1 MANYENEI
9 FTRLQSGEK
18 VEDIAA
24 ELTKSINAANEK
36 YAAEKKAAEE
46 KAKAEAAAKSKNTDK
61 KIAVE
66 ELLDAICDIL
76 EIWDIAPDL
85 VDQIENTS
93 DEDIEDIVTIVDE
106 AVPFLV
112 KYMEM
117 QTVLQQMIDDS
128 HKEAEK
134 NKEPN
139 NDPVREFLNQFV
151 K

>member
-1 MANYENEI
+1 MDYSMDILA
-9 FTRLQSGEK
+9 RLQAGEK

-46 KAKAEAAAKSKNTDK
+46 KAKAEAAAKSNIANK

-66 ELLDAICDIL
+66 GLLDAICDIL
-76 EIWDIAPDL
+76 EIWGVAPEL

-93 DEDIEDIVTIVDE
+93 DEDIENIVTTVDE

-117 QTVLQQMIDDS
+117 QMALQKMIDDS
-128 HKEAEK
+128 HKEVE
-134 NKEPN
+134 EPN

>member
-1 MANYENEI
+1 MDYSMDILA
-9 FTRLQSGEK
+9 RLQAGEK

-46 KAKAEAAAKSKNTDK
+46 KAKAEAAAKSKIEDK
-61 KIAVE
+61 KIVVE

-76 EIWDIAPDL
+76 EIWDVAPDL
-85 VDQIENTS
+85 VDQIENIS
-93 DEDIEDIVTIVDE
+93 DEEVEDIVNAIDE
-106 AVPFLV
+106 VEPFFV
-112 KYMEM
+112 RYMEM
-117 QTVLQQMIDDS
+117 QRALQKMVD
-128 HKEAEK
+128 EK
-134 NKEPN
+134 DKEP

>member
-1 MANYENEI
+1 MDYSMDILA
-9 FTRLQSGEK
+9 RLQAGEK

-46 KAKAEAAAKSKNTDK
+46 KAKAEAAAKSKNANK

-66 ELLDAICDIL
+66 ELLDAICDIF
-76 EIWDIAPDL
+76 EIWDVAPDL
-85 VDQIENTS
+85 VDQIENIS
-93 DEDIEDIVTIVDE
+93 DEEIEDIVTTIDE

-117 QTVLQQMIDDS
+117 QRALQKMVD
-128 HKEAEK
+128 EK

-139 NDPVREFLNQFV
+139 DPVRDFLNQFV

>member
-1 MANYENEI
+1 MDYSMDILA
-9 FTRLQSGEK
+9 RLQAGEK

-46 KAKAEAAAKSKNTDK
+46 KAKAEAAAKSKITNK

-76 EIWDIAPDL
+76 EIWDVAPDL
-85 VDQIENTS
+85 VDQIENIS
-93 DEDIEDIVTIVDE
+93 DEEIEDIVTTIDE
-106 AVPFLV
+106 AIPFLIR
-112 KYMEM
+112 YMEM
-117 QTVLQQMIDDS
+117 QTALQQMMD
-128 HKEAEK
+128 KEVEK

>member
-1 MANYENEI
+1 MDYSMDILA
-9 FTRLQSGEK
+9 RLQAGEK

-46 KAKAEAAAKSKNTDK
+46 KAKAEAAAKSKITNK

-66 ELLDAICDIL
+66 ELLDAICDIF
-76 EIWDIAPDL
+76 EIWDVTHDL
-85 VDQIENTS
+85 VDQIENIS
-93 DEDIEDIVTIVDE
+93 DEEIEDIVTTIDE

-117 QTVLQQMIDDS
+117 QRALQKMVD
-128 HKEAEK
+128 EK

-139 NDPVREFLNQFV
+139 DPVKDFLNQFV

>member
-1 MANYENEI
+1 MDYSRDILA
-9 FTRLQSGEK
+9 RLQAGEK

-46 KAKAEAAAKSKNTDK
+46 KAKAEAAAKSKIADK
-61 KIAVE
+61 KIVVE
-66 ELLDAICDIL
+66 GLLDAICDIF
-76 EIWDIAPDL
+76 EIWDVAPDL

-93 DEDIEDIVTIVDE
+93 DEDVEDIVTIVDE
-106 AVPFLV
+106 AIPFLV

-117 QTVLQQMIDDS
+117 QTALQQMMDNKN
-128 HKEAEK
+128 KEVEK
-134 NKEPN
+134 NKEPS
-139 NDPVREFLNQFV
+139 DPVREFLNQFV

>member
-1 MANYENEI
+1 MDYSMDIIA
-9 FTRLQSGEK
+9 RLQAGEK

-36 YAAEKKAAEE
+36 YAAEKKVAEE
-46 KAKAEAAAKSKNTDK
+46 KAKAEAAAKSNMANK

-76 EIWDIAPDL
+76 EIWGVAPEL

-93 DEDIEDIVTIVDE
+93 DEDIEDIVTTVDE

-117 QTVLQQMIDDS
+117 QMALQKMMDDR
-128 HKEAEK
+128 HKEVEK

>member
-1 MANYENEI
+1 MDYSMDILA
-9 FTRLQSGEK
+9 RLQAGEK

-46 KAKAEAAAKSKNTDK
+46 KAKAEAAAKSKITNK

-76 EIWDIAPDL
+76 EIWDVAPDL
-85 VDQIENTS
+85 VDQIENIS
-93 DEDIEDIVTIVDE
+93 DEEIEDIVTTIDE

-117 QTVLQQMIDDS
+117 QRALQKMVD
-128 HKEAEK
+128 EK
-134 NKEPN
+134 DKEP
-139 NDPVREFLNQFV
+139 NDPVRDFLNQFV

>member
-1 MANYENEI
+1 MDYSMDILA
-9 FTRLQSGEK
+9 RLQAGEK

-46 KAKAEAAAKSKNTDK
+46 KAKAEAAAKSRIADK

-76 EIWDIAPDL
+76 EIWDVAPDL
-85 VDQIENTS
+85 VDQIENTT
-93 DEDIEDIVTIVDE
+93 DEEIEDIVATVDE

-117 QTVLQQMIDDS
+117 QTAFQKMVD
-128 HKEAEK
+128 EK

-139 NDPVREFLNQFV
+139 DPVRDFLNQFV

>member
-1 MANYENEI
+1 MDYSMDILA
-9 FTRLQSGEK
+9 RLQAGEK

-46 KAKAEAAAKSKNTDK
+46 KAKAEAAAKSKITNK

-76 EIWDIAPDL
+76 EIWDVAPDL
-85 VDQIENTS
+85 VDQIENIS
-93 DEDIEDIVTIVDE
+93 DEEIEDIVTTIDE
-106 AVPFLV
+106 AIPFLIR
-112 KYMEM
+112 YMEM
-117 QTVLQQMIDDS
+117 QTALQQMMD
-128 HKEAEK
+128 KEAEK
-134 NKEPN
+134 NKEP

>member
-1 MANYENEI
+1 MDYSMDILA
-9 FTRLQSGEK
+9 RLQAGEK

-46 KAKAEAAAKSKNTDK
+46 KAKAEAAAKSKIEDK
-61 KIAVE
+61 KIVVE

-76 EIWDIAPDL
+76 EIWDVAPDL
-85 VDQIENTS
+85 VDQIENIS
-93 DEDIEDIVTIVDE
+93 DEEIEDIVTTIDE

-117 QTVLQQMIDDS
+117 QRALQKMVD
-128 HKEAEK
+128 EK
-134 NKEPN
+134 DKEP

>member
-1 MANYENEI
+1 MDYSMDILA
-9 FTRLQSGEK
+9 RLQAGEK

-46 KAKAEAAAKSKNTDK
+46 KAKAEAAAKSKNADK

-76 EIWDIAPDL
+76 EIWGVAPEL

-93 DEDIEDIVTIVDE
+93 DEDIEDIVTTVDE
-106 AVPFLV
+106 AIPFLV

-117 QTVLQQMIDDS
+117 QMALQKMMD
-128 HKEAEK
+128 EK

>member
-1 MANYENEI
+1 MDYSMDILA
-9 FTRLQSGEK
+9 RLQAGEK
-18 VEDIAA
+18 VEDIAT

-46 KAKAEAAAKSKNTDK
+46 KAKAEAAAKSKNADK
-61 KIAVE
+61 KIVVE

-76 EIWDIAPDL
+76 EVWDVAPEL

-106 AVPFLV
+106 AIPFLIR
-112 KYMEM
+112 YMEM
-117 QTVLQQMIDDS
+117 QTAFQKMID
-128 HKEAEK
+128 KEVEK
-134 NKEPN
+134 NKEP

>member
-1 MANYENEI
+1 MDYSMDILA
-9 FTRLQSGEK
+9 RLQAGEK

-46 KAKAEAAAKSKNTDK
+46 KAKAEAAAKSKITK

-76 EIWDIAPDL
+76 EIWDVAPDL
-85 VDQIENTS
+85 VDQIENIS
-93 DEDIEDIVTIVDE
+93 DEEIEDIVTTIDE

-117 QTVLQQMIDDS
+117 QRALQKMVD
-128 HKEAEK
+128 EK

-139 NDPVREFLNQFV
+139 DPVRDFLNQFV

>member
-1 MANYENEI
+1 MDYSMDILA
-9 FTRLQSGEK
+9 RLQAGEK

-36 YAAEKKAAEE
+36 YAAEKRAAEE
-46 KAKAEAAAKSKNTDK
+46 KAKAEAAAKSKITNK

-76 EIWDIAPDL
+76 EIWDVAPDL
-85 VDQIENTS
+85 VDQIENIS
-93 DEDIEDIVTIVDE
+93 DEEIEDIVTTIDE

-117 QTVLQQMIDDS
+117 QRALQKMVD
-128 HKEAEK
+128 EK
-134 NKEPN
+134 NKEP

>member
-1 MANYENEI
+1 MDYSMDILA
-9 FTRLQSGEK
+9 RLQAGEK

-46 KAKAEAAAKSKNTDK
+46 KAKAEAAAKSKIEDK

-66 ELLDAICDIL
+66 ELLDAICDIF
-76 EIWDIAPDL
+76 EIWDVTHDL
-85 VDQIENTS
+85 VDQIENIS
-93 DEDIEDIVTIVDE
+93 DEEIEDIVATIDE

-117 QTVLQQMIDDS
+117 QKALQKMAD
-128 HKEAEK
+128 EK

-139 NDPVREFLNQFV
+139 DPVRDFLNQFV

>member
-1 MANYENEI
+1 MDYSMDILA
-9 FTRLQSGEK
+9 RLQAGEK

-36 YAAEKKAAEE
+36 YAAEKRAAEE
-46 KAKAEAAAKSKNTDK
+46 KAKAEAAAKSKIEDK

-76 EIWDIAPDL
+76 EIWDVTHDL
-85 VDQIENTS
+85 VDQIENIS
-93 DEDIEDIVTIVDE
+93 DEEIEDIVTTIDE

-117 QTVLQQMIDDS
+117 QRALQKMVD
-128 HKEAEK
+128 EK

-139 NDPVREFLNQFV
+139 DPVRDFLNQFV

>member
-1 MANYENEI
+1 MDYSMDILA
-9 FTRLQSGEK
+9 RLQAGEK

-36 YAAEKKAAEE
+36 YAAEKRAAEE
-46 KAKAEAAAKSKNTDK
+46 KAKAEAVAKSKITNK

-66 ELLDAICDIL
+66 ELLDAICDIF
-76 EIWDIAPDL
+76 EIWDVAPDL
-85 VDQIENTS
+85 VDQIENIS
-93 DEDIEDIVTIVDE
+93 DEEIEDIVTTIDE
-106 AVPFLV
+106 AIPFLV

-117 QTVLQQMIDDS
+117 QRALQKMVD
-128 HKEAEK
+128 EK

-139 NDPVREFLNQFV
+139 DPVRDFLNQFV

>member
-1 MANYENEI
+1 MDYSMDILA
-9 FTRLQSGEK
+9 RLQAGEK

-46 KAKAEAAAKSKNTDK
+46 KAKAEAAAKSKIVDK
-61 KIAVE
+61 KIVVE
-66 ELLDAICDIL
+66 GLLDAICDIL
-76 EIWDIAPDL
+76 EVWDVAPDL

-93 DEDIEDIVTIVDE
+93 DEDVEDIVTTIDE
-106 AVPFLV
+106 AIPFLIR
-112 KYMEM
+112 YMEM
-117 QTVLQQMIDDS
+117 QTALQQMMD
-128 HKEAEK
+128 KEAEK
-134 NKEPN
+134 NKEP

>member
-1 MANYENEI
+1 MDYSMDILA
-9 FTRLQSGEK
+9 RLQAGEK

-46 KAKAEAAAKSKNTDK
+46 KAKAEAAAKSKITNK
-61 KIAVE
+61 KIVVE

-76 EIWDIAPDL
+76 EIWDVAPDL
-85 VDQIENTS
+85 VDQIENIS
-93 DEDIEDIVTIVDE
+93 DEEIEDIVTTVDE

-117 QTVLQQMIDDS
+117 QMALQKMMDDR
-128 HKEAEK
+128 HKEVEK

-139 NDPVREFLNQFV
+139 DPVRDFLNQFV

>member
-1 MANYENEI
+1 MDYSMDILA
-9 FTRLQSGEK
+9 RLQAGEK

-46 KAKAEAAAKSKNTDK
+46 KAKAEAAAKSNIANK

-76 EIWDIAPDL
+76 EIWGVAPEL

-93 DEDIEDIVTIVDE
+93 DEDIEDIVTTVDE

-117 QTVLQQMIDDS
+117 QMALQKMMDDR
-128 HKEAEK
+128 HKEVEK
-134 NKEPN
+134 NKEP

>member
-1 MANYENEI
+1 MDYSMDILA
-9 FTRLQSGEK
+9 RLQAGEK

-46 KAKAEAAAKSKNTDK
+46 KAKAEAAAKSKIEDK

-66 ELLDAICDIL
+66 ELLDAICDIF
-76 EIWDIAPDL
+76 EIWDVTHDL
-85 VDQIENTS
+85 VDQIENIS
-93 DEDIEDIVTIVDE
+93 DEEIEDIVATIDE

-117 QTVLQQMIDDS
+117 QKALQKMVD
-128 HKEAEK
+128 EK

-139 NDPVREFLNQFV
+139 DPVRDFLNQFV

>member
-1 MANYENEI
+1 MDYSMDILA
-9 FTRLQSGEK
+9 RLQAGEK

-36 YAAEKKAAEE
+36 YKAAEE
-46 KAKAEAAAKSKNTDK
+46 KAKAEAAAKSKIKNK
-61 KIAVE
+61 KIVVE

-76 EIWDIAPDL
+76 EIWDVAPDL
-85 VDQIENTS
+85 VDQIENIS
-93 DEDIEDIVTIVDE
+93 EEEIEDIVTTVDE

-117 QTVLQQMIDDS
+117 QMALQKMMDDR
-128 HKEAEK
+128 HKEV
-134 NKEPN
+134 KEPN

>member
-1 MANYENEI
+1 MDYSMDILA
-9 FTRLQSGEK
+9 RLQAGEK

-46 KAKAEAAAKSKNTDK
+46 KAKAEAAAKSKIEDK
-61 KIAVE
+61 KIVVE

-76 EIWDIAPDL
+76 EIWDVAPDL
-85 VDQIENTS
+85 VDQIENIS
-93 DEDIEDIVTIVDE
+93 DEEIEDIVTTIDE

-117 QTVLQQMIDDS
+117 QRALQKMVD
-128 HKEAEK
+128 EK

-139 NDPVREFLNQFV
+139 DPVRDFLNQFV

>member
-1 MANYENEI
+1 MDYSMDILA
-9 FTRLQSGEK
+9 RLQAGEK

-24 ELTKSINAANEK
+24 ELTKSINVANEK

-46 KAKAEAAAKSKNTDK
+46 KAKAEAAAKSKITK

-76 EIWDIAPDL
+76 EIWDVAPDL
-85 VDQIENTS
+85 VDQIENIS
-93 DEDIEDIVTIVDE
+93 DEEIEDIVTTIDE

-117 QTVLQQMIDDS
+117 QRALQKMVD
-128 HKEAEK
+128 EK

-139 NDPVREFLNQFV
+139 DPVRDFLNQFV

>member
-1 MANYENEI
+1 MDYSMDILA
-9 FTRLQSGEK
+9 RLQAGEK

-46 KAKAEAAAKSKNTDK
+46 KAKAEAAAKSKNANK

-76 EIWDIAPDL
+76 EIWDVAPDL

-93 DEDIEDIVTIVDE
+93 DEDIEDIVTTIDE

-117 QTVLQQMIDDS
+117 QRALQKMVD
-128 HKEAEK
+128 EK

-139 NDPVREFLNQFV
+139 DPVRDFLNQFV

>member
-1 MANYENEI
+1 MDYSMDILA
-9 FTRLQSGEK
+9 RLQAGEK

-46 KAKAEAAAKSKNTDK
+46 KAKAEAAAKSKIESK
-61 KIAVE
+61 KIVVE

-76 EIWDIAPDL
+76 EIWDVAPDL
-85 VDQIENTS
+85 VDQIENIS
-93 DEDIEDIVTIVDE
+93 DEEIEDIVNTIDE
-106 AVPFLV
+106 AIPFLIR
-112 KYMEM
+112 YMEM
-117 QTVLQQMIDDS
+117 QTALQQMMDNRN
-128 HKEAEK
+128 KEVEK

-139 NDPVREFLNQFV
+139 DPVRDFLNQFV

>member
-1 MANYENEI
+1 MDYSMDILA
-9 FTRLQSGEK
+9 RLQAGEK

-36 YAAEKKAAEE
+36 YAAEKRAAEE
-46 KAKAEAAAKSKNTDK
+46 KAKAEAAAKSRIADK
-61 KIAVE
+61 KIAIE

-76 EIWDIAPDL
+76 EIWDVAPDL

-117 QTVLQQMIDDS
+117 QTALQQMIDDS

>member
-1 MANYENEI
+1 MDYSMDILA
-9 FTRLQSGEK
+9 RLQAGEK

-36 YAAEKKAAEE
+36 YKAAEE
-46 KAKAEAAAKSKNTDK
+46 KAKAEAAAKSKIKNK

-76 EIWDIAPDL
+76 EIWDVAPDL
-85 VDQIENTS
+85 VDQIENIS
-93 DEDIEDIVTIVDE
+93 DEEIEDIVTTVDE

-117 QTVLQQMIDDS
+117 QMALQKMMDDR
-128 HKEAEK
+128 HKEVEK

-139 NDPVREFLNQFV
+139 DPVRDFLNQFV

>member
-1 MANYENEI
+1 MDYSMDILA
-9 FTRLQSGEK
+9 RLQAGEK

-36 YAAEKKAAEE
+36 YAAEKKAAEG
-46 KAKAEAAAKSKNTDK
+46 KAKAEAAAKSNMANK

-76 EIWDIAPDL
+76 EIWGVAPEL

-93 DEDIEDIVTIVDE
+93 DEDIEDIVTTVDE

-117 QTVLQQMIDDS
+117 QMALQKMMDDR
-128 HKEAEK
+128 HKEVEK
-134 NKEPN
+134 NKEP

>member
-1 MANYENEI
+1 MDYSMDILA
-9 FTRLQSGEK
+9 RLQAGEK

-46 KAKAEAAAKSKNTDK
+46 KVKAEAAAKSKIEDK

-66 ELLDAICDIL
+66 ELLDAICDIF
-76 EIWDIAPDL
+76 EIWDVTHDL
-85 VDQIENTS
+85 VDQIENIS
-93 DEDIEDIVTIVDE
+93 DEEIEDIVTTIDE

-117 QTVLQQMIDDS
+117 QRALQKMVD
-128 HKEAEK
+128 EK

-139 NDPVREFLNQFV
+139 DPVRDFLNQFV

>member
-1 MANYENEI
+1 MDYSMDILA
-9 FTRLQSGEK
+9 RLQAGEK

-46 KAKAEAAAKSKNTDK
+46 KAKAEAAAKSKITNK
-61 KIAVE
+61 KIVVE
-66 ELLDAICDIL
+66 ELLDAICDIF
-76 EIWDIAPDL
+76 EIWDVAPDL
-85 VDQIENTS
+85 VDQIENIS
-93 DEDIEDIVTIVDE
+93 DEEIEDIVTTVDE

-117 QTVLQQMIDDS
+117 QMALQKMMD
-128 HKEAEK
+128 EK

-139 NDPVREFLNQFV
+139 DPVRDFLNQFV

>member
-1 MANYENEI
+1 MDYSMDILA
-9 FTRLQSGEK
+9 RLQAGEK

-46 KAKAEAAAKSKNTDK
+46 KAKAEAAAKSKITNK

-76 EIWDIAPDL
+76 EIWDVAPDL
-85 VDQIENTS
+85 VDQIENIS
-93 DEDIEDIVTIVDE
+93 DEEIEDIVATVDE

-117 QTVLQQMIDDS
+117 QTTLQKMMD
-128 HKEAEK
+128 EK

-139 NDPVREFLNQFV
+139 DPVRDFLNQFV

>member
-1 MANYENEI
+1 MDYSMDILA
-9 FTRLQSGEK
+9 RLQAGEK

-46 KAKAEAAAKSKNTDK
+46 KAKAEAAAKSKIEDK

-66 ELLDAICDIL
+66 ELLDAICDIF
-76 EIWDIAPDL
+76 EIWDVAHDL
-85 VDQIENTS
+85 VDQIENIS
-93 DEDIEDIVTIVDE
+93 DEEIEDIVTTIDE

-117 QTVLQQMIDDS
+117 QRALQKMVD
-128 HKEAEK
+128 EK
-134 NKEPN
+134 NKEP

>member
-1 MANYENEI
+1 MDYSMDILA
-9 FTRLQSGEK
+9 RLQAGEK

-36 YAAEKKAAEE
+36 YAAEKRAAEE
-46 KAKAEAAAKSKNTDK
+46 KAKAEAAAKSKITNK

-76 EIWDIAPDL
+76 EIWDVAPEL
-85 VDQIENTS
+85 VEQIENTS
-93 DEDIEDIVTIVDE
+93 DEEIEDIVTTVDE

-112 KYMEM
+112 KYMEV
-117 QTVLQQMIDDS
+117 QRALQKMVD
-128 HKEAEK
+128 EK

-139 NDPVREFLNQFV
+139 DPVRDFLNQFV

>member
-1 MANYENEI
+1 MDYSMDILA
-9 FTRLQSGEK
+9 RLQAGEK

-36 YAAEKKAAEE
+36 YKAAEE
-46 KAKAEAAAKSKNTDK
+46 KAKAEAAAKSKIKNK
-61 KIAVE
+61 KIVVE

-76 EIWDIAPDL
+76 EIWDVAPDL
-85 VDQIENTS
+85 VDQIENIS
-93 DEDIEDIVTIVDE
+93 DEEIEDIVTTVDE

-117 QTVLQQMIDDS
+117 QMALQKMMDDR
-128 HKEAEK
+128 HKEV
-134 NKEPN
+134 KEP

>member
-1 MANYENEI
+1 MDYSMDI
-9 FTRLQSGEK
+9 FARLQAGEK

-36 YAAEKKAAEE
+36 YAAEKRAAEE
-46 KAKAEAAAKSKNTDK
+46 KAKAEAAAKSKIEDK

-66 ELLDAICDIL
+66 ELLDAICDIF
-76 EIWDIAPDL
+76 EIWDVTHDL
-85 VDQIENTS
+85 VDQIENIS
-93 DEDIEDIVTIVDE
+93 DEEIEDIVTTIDE

-117 QTVLQQMIDDS
+117 QRALQKMVD
-128 HKEAEK
+128 EK

-139 NDPVREFLNQFV
+139 DPVRDFLNQFV